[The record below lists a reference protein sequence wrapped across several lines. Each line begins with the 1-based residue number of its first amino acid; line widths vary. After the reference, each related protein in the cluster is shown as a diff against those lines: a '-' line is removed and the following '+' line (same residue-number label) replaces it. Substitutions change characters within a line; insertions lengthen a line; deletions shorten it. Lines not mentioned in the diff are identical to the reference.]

1 MVAFLENARNIAL
14 LAIGFG
20 FVVFWHELGHFL
32 AAKWAGVKVE
42 QFAVGFGQALFSW
55 RKGVG
60 LRYGST
66 QKEFRKRIENH
77 LNAGGEKSQTE
88 EPQVKEKEEEDDG
101 PTDLQVARAAAELNL
116 GETEYRLNWIPLGGY
131 VKMLGQDDLKPNAEA
146 DDPRAF
152 NRQPIGKR
160 MVIVSAGVIMNV
172 ILAAIGFMVLFL
184 MGFNVIPAR
193 VGAVLPGSPAQAA
206 GLQSGDVI
214 LTINGREQNN
224 QWTKVQLNVAL
235 LASDEKS
242 TITVERVVGGQ
253 KKIVNLEIEPRK
265 SAQAKEFLTLGITPA
280 PLLKAPTAKELKDA
294 GETDLDEKTMELMLA
309 PDMRALK
316 PDDVIVNVDG
326 KPVDPNPVDPDKK
339 DEAFLVLDQA
349 LQKSNGKPVPV
360 MVAADGG
367 KGVPRQ
373 VMVQP
378 HFLAPFG
385 EDSPNFGGMV
395 PRVEV
400 SEVPKD
406 SPAFEKLLPGD
417 VITHVSTNAGGAP
430 AALDDPSIKQFRHRM
445 NDAGKSDSDVTVEVL
460 RGSELKTLG
469 PLHTKKIDS
478 DNYGL
483 KIAVGYDETH
493 PVVAEVMPGSAA
505 DKAKIPPQAT
515 LLNVGGEPVSSWFD
529 VQTALKNWIEAHKD
543 ASAMPPLAVTYK
555 AAGGQEGQANL
566 DLTTDEVATINS
578 YQYTQA
584 LNLDSQ
590 HVILHTSNPL
600 VAAKWGVYETRDFI
614 LQFYLT
620 LNRMG
625 RGDVSPKNMMGP
637 LGIFQ
642 AGTNFAAKGNDWL
655 IWFLSMISAN
665 LAVVNFLPI
674 PIVDGG
680 LFTFLIIEKLKGR
693 PLSPK
698 TQAIAQYVGMALLLG
713 IVLFVTWQ
721 DVAQF
726 SFRMMR

>member
-42 QFAVGFGQALFSW
+42 QFAVGFGQAVFSW
-55 RKGVG
+55 RKGIG
-60 LRYGST
+60 FRSGST
-66 QKEFRKRIENH
+66 QKEFRKRIEEH
-77 LNAGGEKSQTE
+77 LNADGEKRQKE
-88 EPQVKEKEEEDDG
+88 ELQLKEKVEDDS

-131 VKMLGQDDLKPNAEA
+131 VKMLGQDDLKANADA

-152 NRQPIGKR
+152 NRQTIGKR

-184 MGFNVIPAR
+184 MGFNVMPAR
-193 VGAVLPGSPAQAA
+193 VGAVLPGSPAQIAKI
-206 GLQSGDVI
+206 QPGDVI

-224 QWTKVQLNVAL
+224 QWTKVQLAAAL
-235 LASDEKS
+235 SGSNEKTS
-242 TITVERVVGGQ
+242 ITVER
-253 KKIVNLEIEPRK
+253 IVNGKKEIVPLEIEARR
-265 SAQAKEFLTLGITPA
+265 SAMSKDFLGFGIMPA
-280 PLLKAPTAKELKDA
+280 PSLKAPTAKELKDE
-294 GETDLDEKTMELMLA
+294 GEADLDEKTLDMMLA
-309 PDMRALK
+309 PEMRAIK
-316 PDDVIVNVDG
+316 PGEAIVAVDG
-326 KPVDPNPVDPDKK
+326 KPVDPNNN
-339 DEAFLVLDQA
+339 EAFLVLDQA
-349 LQKSNGKPVPV
+349 LQQSNGKPVPV
-360 MVAADGG
+360 TVATDEG
-367 KGVPRQ
+367 KGARREIK
-373 VMVQP
+373 VQP
-378 HFLAPFG
+378 HFMDPFG
-385 EDSPNFGGMV
+385 EDSLNFGGMV
-395 PRVEV
+395 PRMQIVD
-400 SEVPKD
+400 VPKD
-406 SPAFEKLLPGD
+406 SPSFGKLLPGD
-417 VITHVSTNAGGAP
+417 VITRISTNAGGAP
-430 AALDDPSIKQFRHRM
+430 VPLYDPSIKQFRQRM
-445 NDAGKSDSDVTVEVL
+445 NDAGKADSEISLQVL
-460 RGSELKTLG
+460 RANQPVTIDH
-469 PLHTKKIDS
+469 LHARKIDA

-483 KIAVGYDETH
+483 KIGPDYDESH
-493 PVVAEVMPGSAA
+493 PVVSEVMPGSAA
-505 DKAKIPPQAT
+505 DRARVPAQAT
-515 LLNVGGEPVSSWFD
+515 ILKVGGEPVSSWFD
-529 VQTALKNWIEAHKD
+529 VQTAMKKWIEGHK
-543 ASAMPPLAVTYK
+543 AAAPMPPLAVTYK
-555 AAGGQEGQANL
+555 TAGGQEGQASL
-566 DLTTDEVATINS
+566 DLSADEVAAINS
-578 YQYTQA
+578 YNYKQD
-584 LNLDSQ
+584 LPLDSQ
-590 HVILHTSNPL
+590 HFVIHTSNPL

-680 LFTFLIIEKLKGR
+680 LF
-693 PLSPK
+693 SPK

-726 SFRMMR
+726 SFRMR